1 MDYSIELLAVI
12 IGLQYVWTYRLS
24 SKLEKHRDSADT
36 TEKDEVNE
44 QFRDW
49 SYKSLTALALSHKK
63 ALHVIALLEGRVK
76 LLEPQYD
83 VTSKDNK

>member
-1 MDYSIELLAVI
+1 MEIILLAAI

-24 SKLEKHRDSADT
+24 SKLEKHRGSIDT

-49 SYKSLTALALSHKK
+49 SFKSLSNLALSHKK
-63 ALHVIALLEGRVK
+63 ALHVIALLEERIK
-76 LLEPQYD
+76 LLEP
-83 VTSKDNK
+83 